1 MTNQREIKRL
11 ISQFLNGVALAVI
24 SGTIILP
31 MVNGTAQPGPA
42 IVGVVVVGLC
52 LLSSWALWSRS

>member
-31 MVNGTAQPGPA
+31 MVSGTAQLGSA
-42 IVGVVVVGLC
+42 IVGVAVVVLC

>member
-31 MVNGTAQPGPA
+31 MVNGTAQLRPS
-42 IVGVVVVGLC
+42 IVGVAVVVLC
-52 LLSSWALWSRS
+52 LLSSWALWNRS